1 MTEQPENPISKSL
14 RQIETKLDLAVKDF
28 NTLKQHVAGIG
39 TPGTQ
44 VALLL
49 AGTNSRLDL
58 VDERL
63 ARIADRLAVI
73 QRDLAAGADG
83 SFEICK

>member
-1 MTEQPENPISKSL
+1 MTQQSENPILKSL

-28 NTLKQHVAGIG
+28 NDLKQRVAEIG
-39 TPGTQ
+39 TPNTQ
-44 VALLL
+44 VELLL

-63 ARIADRLAVI
+63 ARIADRLVLI
-73 QRDLAAGADG
+73 HRDLVAQADAL
-83 SFEICK
+83 EISK